1 MAEGSLVEQ
10 MRAQMKAHLEAGADA
25 LVAARAEPFVTG
37 SRGQLGEH
45 PGFTIAARSHDV
57 AVRFA
62 RQLRIA
68 GESVEEPDEN
78 PFDALAARRRSNG

>member
-10 MRAQMKAHLEAGADA
+10 MRGQMRAHLEAGADA
-25 LVAARAEPFVTG
+25 LAAARAEPFVEG
-37 SRGQLGEH
+37 SRGPLAEH
-45 PGFTIAARSHDV
+45 PGFAVAARSHDV

-68 GESVEEPDEN
+68 GEPVQEPDEN
-78 PFDALAARRRSNG
+78 PFDALAARRRSRS

>member
-1 MAEGSLVEQ
+1 MAEGSPIDA
-10 MRAQMKAHLEAGADA
+10 MRAQMRAHLEAGAEA
-25 LVAARAEPFVTG
+25 LEAARAEPFVTG
-37 SRGQLGEH
+37 SRGQLAEH
-45 PGFTIAARSHDV
+45 PGFAVAARSHDV

-78 PFDALAARRRSNG
+78 PFDVLAARGRSRS